1 MTEKHEAPPL
11 RGDDAYRAQKKAIAE
26 RNEAAYARG
35 REQRATREREAAQR
49 RHDQERRENS
59 NTPPQPGRR

>member
-1 MTEKHEAPPL
+1 MTEKHDGPPL

-35 REQRATREREAAQR
+35 REQRAVRDREAAVR
-49 RHDQERRENS
+49 RHEQERRES
-59 NTPPQPGRR
+59 ANTPAQPGGH

>member
-11 RGDDAYRAQKKAIAE
+11 RGDDAYRAHKKAIAD

-35 REQRATREREAAQR
+35 REQRAVRDREAAQR
-49 RHDQERRENS
+49 RYDQERRES
-59 NTPPQPGRR
+59 TNTPSQPGRH